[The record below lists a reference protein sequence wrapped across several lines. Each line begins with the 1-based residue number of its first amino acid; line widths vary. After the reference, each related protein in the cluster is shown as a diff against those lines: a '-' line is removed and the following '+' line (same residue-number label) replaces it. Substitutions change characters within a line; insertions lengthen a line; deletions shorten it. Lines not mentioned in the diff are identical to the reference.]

1 MASHAGQQDAP
12 ALDRVAGSPGHGAR
26 AAGSFGLRDGRP
38 SAMLRIYVD
47 GPHGL
52 GKTTTAAAFAA
63 ALGKSDGVEYVPEP
77 MAYWQKL
84 GGAETIARIFDA
96 QHRLDRGEI
105 SVAEAAMAMTSAQV
119 TMSTPYAVTEAA
131 VAPHIGPELP
141 PDHRPHPTIDLILV
155 FDRHP
160 VAPLLCYPAARYLV
174 GSLSLPAVLSFA
186 ALLPPTTP
194 GTNLVLG
201 DLPAV
206 AHAERLAQ
214 RHRPGERLDL
224 AMLSAIRRVYAMLG
238 NTILYLQTGGS
249 WRADWHRL
257 APAVESRRPERIM
270 PHPKIEDTLFA
281 LFCAPELLD
290 ETGELYRVFAWTLD
304 LLAERLRSMHLFVLD
319 YNQATRHCWMDLMEA
334 TPEMTPTLV
343 TTPGSLT
350 VLRTL
355 AREFA
360 REMAPAPGG
369 GAGGERSEAP

>member
-12 ALDRVAGSPGHGAR
+12 ALDRAAGSPDHR
-26 AAGSFGLRDGRP
+26 TWT
-38 SAMLRIYVD
+38 SALLRIYVD

-52 GKTTTAAAFAA
+52 GKTTTAAAFTA
-63 ALGKSDGVEYVPEP
+63 ALSRVDQIEYVPEP
-77 MAYWQKL
+77 MAYWQTL
-84 GGAETIARIFDA
+84 GGRETIARIFDA

-105 SVAEAAMAMTSAQV
+105 SAAEAAMAMASAQV
-119 TMSTPYAVTEAA
+119 TMSTPYAVTESA

-141 PDHRPHPTIDLILV
+141 PGHKPHPSIDLILV

-160 VAPLLCYPAARYLV
+160 VAPLLCYPAARYLT
-174 GSLSLPAVLSFA
+174 GSLSLPTVLSFA

-201 DLPAV
+201 DLPEAV
-206 AHAERLAQ
+206 HAERLAQ
-214 RHRPGERLDL
+214 RQRPGERLDL

-238 NTILYLQTGGS
+238 NAILYLQTGGS
-249 WRADWHRL
+249 WRADWRRL
-257 APAVESRRPERIM
+257 SPARPAAESRRPERIL
-270 PHPKIEDTLFA
+270 PRPEIEDTIFA

-290 ETGELYRVFAWTLD
+290 ETGEPFRVFAWTLD

-319 YNQATRHCWMDLMEA
+319 YNQATRHCWMDLMET

-343 TTPGSLT
+343 TNPGSLT
-350 VLRTL
+350 TLRTL

-360 REMAPAPGG
+360 REMTPARGG
-369 GAGGERSEAP
+369 DAGGEGAEAP